1 MTRHGGARGVVHHP
15 LILFPKIIVLV
26 VIILV
31 LIDLHGLLPPR
42 EFVIAVALAVLVF
55 VAFCVVLWY
64 FVIKAL
70 RNPKSKTARSM
81 VLKQQARSEDGFHAA
96 PQDLGSLVGRRGVA
110 TSALSPSGVALIGGK
125 RVSAITSGEF
135 IERDTEVEVV
145 EVHGSRIVVQEVPD
159 RPEPPPAD
167 VGGQ

>member
-1 MTRHGGARGVVHHP
+1 
-15 LILFPKIIVLV
+15 
-26 VIILV
+26 
-31 LIDLHGLLPPR
+31 
-42 EFVIAVALAVLVF
+42 
-55 VAFCVVLWY
+55 
-64 FVIKAL
+64 
-70 RNPKSKTARSM
+70 M

-96 PQDLGSLVGRRGVA
+96 PQDLESLVGQRGVA
-110 TSALSPSGVALIGGK
+110 RSALSPSGVALIGGK
-125 RVSAITSGEF
+125 RVSVITSGEF